1 MSGPFV
7 FLHSTHR
14 VQFGPGCLSALPDLA
29 RAEGRRKAA
38 ILLDAYFMGGPL
50 QDRLSEILK
59 DFAPVFHAVPQ
70 HEPDTDTVEGARAA
84 LSQAEA
90 DLILAVG
97 GGSTLDTAKAARMLL
112 RNPMT
117 ACSLRFPR
125 RQAPAARFQNPRS
138 SQRQGPTI
146 RWS

>member
-97 GGSTLDTAKAARMLL
+97 GAPPWTLPKQR
-112 RNPMT
+112 
-117 ACSLRFPR
+117 ACCSVI
-125 RQAPAARFQNPRS
+125 
-138 SQRQGPTI
+138 QGPLRI
-146 RWS
+146 LSVPWACR